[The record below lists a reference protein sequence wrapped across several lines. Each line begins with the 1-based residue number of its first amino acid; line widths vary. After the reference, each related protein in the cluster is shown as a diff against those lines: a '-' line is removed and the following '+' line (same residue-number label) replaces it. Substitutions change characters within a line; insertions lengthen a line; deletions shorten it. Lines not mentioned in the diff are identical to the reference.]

1 MVEVTFVP
9 RVKTETAT
17 IHSPVSKCGD
27 NWWRDV
33 KVRAPY
39 KGVDKAY
46 RTLPS
51 LGEPSQIERFDAEFP
66 DEISIDIERVRDFS
80 IKNSAKL
87 SDRQRKNINNMLKR
101 AVKYLADAR
110 TLQSTWARGFSA
122 TRIGNIPAWAFGGQP
137 QGGINKNIEEGH
149 ARDSERWKQLIRAA
163 LRNTRCAEEVAKK
176 ATIRDRNK
184 ETQKG
189 RTYAAS
195 SLGITSADAGEDDL
209 DVKITSAK
217 INPPGISGIK
227 RATIRLDDDRIELPP
242 EEDDELGGIVV
253 EDDELEEGDI
263 DLDGDADS
271 SEPKKATKKKQDNT
285 LLIAGAA
292 AIGILA
298 LGKK

>member
-66 DEISIDIERVRDFS
+66 DEISVDLERVRDFA

-87 SDRQRKNINNMLKR
+87 SDLQRKNVNKMLKR
-101 AVKYLADAR
+101 AARYLGDAR
-110 TLQSTWARGFSA
+110 TIQRTWARGFSA
-122 TRIGNIPAWAFGGQP
+122 TRIGKIPAWAFGGQP

-149 ARDSERWKQLIRAA
+149 ARDAERWKQLIRAA
-163 LRNTRCAEEVAKK
+163 LRNVRCAEEVAKK

-184 ETQKG
+184 QTQKG
-189 RTYAAS
+189 RAYAAS
-195 SLGITSADAGEDDL
+195 PETTRADPGEDDL
-209 DVKITSAK
+209 DVEITSAT
-217 INPPGISGIK
+217 IDPSRITGIK
-227 RATIRLDDDRIELPP
+227 RATIRVDDDRIELPP
-242 EEDDELGGIVV
+242 EEEDELGGIVV

-263 DLDGDADS
+263 DLEDDTDTRESTKA
-271 SEPKKATKKKQDNT
+271 PKKKKDNT
-285 LLIAGAA
+285 ILIAGAA

>member
-66 DEISIDIERVRDFS
+66 DEISIDLERVRDFAV
-80 IKNSAKL
+80 KNSAKL
-87 SDRQRKNINNMLKR
+87 SDLQRKNVNKMLKR
-101 AVKYLADAR
+101 AAKYLGDAR
-110 TLQSTWARGFSA
+110 TLQRTWARGFSA
-122 TRIGNIPAWAFGGQP
+122 TRIGKIPAWAFGGQP

-149 ARDSERWKQLIRAA
+149 ARDAERWKQLIRAA
-163 LRNTRCAEEVAKK
+163 LRNVRCAEEVAKK

-184 ETQKG
+184 QTQKG
-189 RTYAAS
+189 RAYAAN
-195 SLGITSADAGEDDL
+195 GPKTTRADATEDDL
-209 DVKITSAK
+209 DVEITSAT
-217 INPPGISGIK
+217 IDPSGIQGIK
-227 RATIRLDDDRIELPP
+227 RATIRVDDDRIELPP
-242 EEDDELGGIVV
+242 EEDDELGGIVI

-263 DLDGDADS
+263 DLEDDVE
-271 SEPKKATKKKQDNT
+271 EPKKAPKKKRDNT
-285 LLIAGAA
+285 ILIAGAA